1 MMYNLKIEMTIGGID
16 LKHDKSR
23 EFMRGKWISKII
35 RIGVS

>member
-16 LKHDKSR
+16 LKHDKSK

-35 RIGVS
+35 RFGVS